1 MSNKPLPKMSYAQQQ
16 SYNAL
21 KAIDAASQPYQEGE
35 DLMTTIA
42 RINLKDKAR
51 AEAAVELAKVDQLR
65 AVLIDFF
72 RWYMWDHK
80 YPGDVSGDLAGVV
93 DNYLKER
100 LK

>member
-1 MSNKPLPKMSYAQQQ
+1 MSDKPLPKMSYAQQQ

-42 RINLKDKAR
+42 RINLEDKAR
-51 AEAAVELAKVDQLR
+51 AQGAVDAERLRQLR
-65 AVLIDFF
+65 SVLVDFLNWYSYGDGKQCPNDAVNE
-72 RWYMWDHK
+72 
-80 YPGDVSGDLAGVV
+80 VV
-93 DNYLKER
+93 DNYLRER